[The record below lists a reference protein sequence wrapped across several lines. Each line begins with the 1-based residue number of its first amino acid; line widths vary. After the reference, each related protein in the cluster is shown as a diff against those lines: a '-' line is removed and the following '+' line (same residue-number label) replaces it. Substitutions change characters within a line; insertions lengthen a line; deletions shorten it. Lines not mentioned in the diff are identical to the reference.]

1 MTPPPLLTTRARRGS
16 AGRDPAPACTTPP
29 GPPLP
34 GPPPPGFCSFIG
46 NPSRSSC
53 LIPVLL
59 GCSVVEDA
67 SVRALNLV
75 EQPVEAGRRKSGHR
89 ALEPLHRP
97 GPEIEVDRTDRGLDG
112 SPQRP
117 AVLAGQAEQRGPG
130 DLVPQRA
137 AVVLGDQHGERLV
150 R

>member
-1 MTPPPLLTTRARRGS
+1 MAPPQMMTTRARRGS
-16 AGRDPAPACTTPP
+16 AGRDPAPACTTP
-29 GPPLP
+29 P

-59 GCSVVEDA
+59 DCSVVEDA

-75 EQPVEAGRRKSGHR
+75 EQPVEAGRRKSGHS

-97 GPEIEVDRTDRGLDG
+97 GPEIEVDRTDRGLAG

-137 AVVLGDQHGERLV
+137 AVVLVDQRGERLV
-150 R
+150 G